1 MTEARQGGGD
11 TVEAVVIA
19 EVQNGW
25 KYILGILRETRYIPR
40 NSLDLTYR
48 SRFPLHDSADSI
60 GLSGLLV
67 LPGSPKPSETFCSYI
82 SINNSSTLEVRDV
95 VLRAEIQTDRQRILL
110 SFKACFENHT
120 KLNLYM
126 DQVEFEPA
134 QNWSATMFKADG
146 PHSDYNAQ
154 SRETSMVPVLIRS
167 GRGIHNY
174 LYQLKMLSH
183 GSSSQVKVQESNVLG
198 KLQITWRTNLGE
210 PGRL

>member
-1 MTEARQGGGD
+1 M
-11 TVEAVVIA
+11 
-19 EVQNGW
+19 
-25 KYILGILRETRYIPR
+25 
-40 NSLDLTYR
+40 YR
-48 SRFPLHDSADSI
+48 WLYYRFPLHDSADSI

-67 LPGSPKPSETFCSYI
+67 LPGSPKPSE
-82 SINNSSTLEVRDV
+82 
-95 VLRAEIQTDRQRILL
+95 
-110 SFKACFENHT
+110 ACFENHT